1 MSAKNFN
8 GEDSVVSAVNL
19 HGEEVAFL
27 LVRITRE
34 ASVARYVLQR
44 TFEVGSVDEDSVLKI
59 ADFFPEESRLSA
71 FGINTETY

>member
-8 GEDSVVSAVNL
+8 GVDSVISAVNL

-27 LVRITRE
+27 LFRIARE

-44 TFEVGSVDEDSVLKI
+44 TFEVSSVDEDSVLKI